1 MSSSSNEGCGCGCL
15 SMIGLGLGLMFWG
28 PIGGIVAYVLARLI
42 ESAGSSDDTSDK
54 QRMRQNLGNT
64 GSQRDFNI
72 SLLILSAAVMKADNV
87 LLRSELDYVKRF
99 YVRNFGTQ
107 RAESY
112 IKMLREILQK
122 DYDLEKV
129 TSQVRYI
136 DYASRLQL
144 LYYLFGIAEAD
155 GDINDNELQVLTR
168 IAVGLNITTGDFES
182 VRAMF
187 NGAYNNGY
195 QQGQGSGWQSQNT
208 NIDNAYKILEISSDA
223 TDEEVKKAYREMAK
237 KHHPDRVSHLGE
249 EVRKSAEEKLQEIN
263 NAYEVIKK
271 QRNIV

>member
-1 MSSSSNEGCGCGCL
+1 
-15 SMIGLGLGLMFWG
+15 MFWG
-28 PIGGIVAYVLARLI
+28 PIGAIVAFVIARLI
-42 ESAGSSDDTSDK
+42 ESASGGESTSRQK
-54 QRMRQNLGNT
+54 MRQNLGNT

-107 RAESY
+107 RAEEY
-112 IKMLREILQK
+112 IKMHREILKK
-122 DYDLEKV
+122 DYDLDKV
-129 TSQVRYI
+129 TYQVRYI
-136 DYASRLQL
+136 DYSSRLQL

-155 GDINDNELQVLTR
+155 GAINDEEIQVLTR

-182 VRAMF
+182 VKAMF
-187 NGAYNNGY
+187 NGAYGNSGY
-195 QQGQGSGWQSQNT
+195 QQGQGSSWNSRGS
-208 NIDNAYKILEISSDA
+208 IDSAYKILEVSKDA

-263 NAYEVIKK
+263 NAYELIKK
-271 QRNIV
+271 ERGIV

>member
-28 PIGGIVAYVLARLI
+28 PIGAIVAFVIAKLI
-42 ESAGSSDDTSDK
+42 ESASGGESTEK

-112 IKMLREILQK
+112 IKMLREILK
-122 DYDLEKV
+122 KEYDLEKV

-144 LYYLFGIAEAD
+144 MYYLFGIAEAD
-155 GDINDNELQVLTR
+155 GAINDDELQVLTR
-168 IAVGLNITTGDFES
+168 IAIGLNISTEDFES
-182 VRAMF
+182 VKAMF
-187 NGAYNNGY
+187 NSYSGGSNDY
-195 QQGQGSGWQSQNT
+195 QQGGGWQRQSN
-208 NIDNAYKILEISSDA
+208 NLDNAYKILEISSDA
-223 TDEEVKKAYREMAK
+223 TDEEVKKAYRNMAK

-271 QRNIV
+271 QRNIA